1 MEVTAYLSR
10 LVYKELT
17 VFVCGLKLKFRAWD
31 MNYIFNKLETF
42 AAVRVTRR
50 RFDSQDVLGTVS
62 CLPALNPR
70 S

>member
-1 MEVTAYLSR
+1 M
-10 LVYKELT
+10 
-17 VFVCGLKLKFRAWD
+17 FVCGLKLKFRAWD
-31 MNYIFNKLETF
+31 VNYIFNKLEAF

-50 RFDSQDVLGTVS
+50 RLDSQAVLGTVS

>member
-1 MEVTAYLSR
+1 M
-10 LVYKELT
+10 
-17 VFVCGLKLKFRAWD
+17 FVCGLKLKFRAWD
-31 MNYIFNKLETF
+31 VNYVFNKLEAF

-50 RFDSQDVLGTVS
+50 RLDSQDMLGTVS